1 MEKKSD
7 KRALRGG
14 SKMKKTIIAIMI
26 TLFCAQAQ
34 ATLLIGTVNALV
46 NAVVITVASPF
57 IGTTGTTIA
66 ATDGRE
72 EVLKTV
78 KADAYDFL
86 TYGEKTQAL
95 DAVLEAL
102 SQEEELLGKSDME
115 LASIIILSVD

>member
-1 MEKKSD
+1 
-7 KRALRGG
+7 
-14 SKMKKTIIAIMI
+14 MKKTIIAIMI